1 MDKVV
6 FGHSVSGIDEL
17 TALLTALGNVDETKT
32 ALKNGLM
39 IAAKSIQAT
48 AKDLCPTDTHQLQNS
63 IEVKDL
69 PDDGSVVG
77 VKIAPH
83 TKYAVYV
90 EFGTGIRGE
99 QSDIASKSEVNLN
112 YTLEKKHKCKNKKL
126 NGTTYPYM
134 GRPPKPYMYPA
145 LKAHE
150 KEIPVHVKS
159 ALQAA
164 INKHRR

>member
-17 TALLTALGNVDETKT
+17 TALLTALANVDETKM
-32 ALKNGLM
+32 ALENGLR
-39 IAAKSIQAT
+39 IAASRIQAT
-48 AKDLCPTDTHQLQNS
+48 AKDLCPVDTGQLQNS
-63 IEVKDL
+63 IEVRDL
-69 PDDGSVVG
+69 PDEGSVVG
-77 VKIAPH
+77 VEIAPH
-83 TKYAVYV
+83 TEYAVYV

-112 YTLEKKHKCKNKKL
+112 YTLEKKHKCENKKL

-134 GRPPKPYMYPA
+134 GMSPQPYMYPA
-145 LKAHE
+145 LKVHE
-150 KEIPVHVKS
+150 KEIPGYVKS

-164 INKHRR
+164 INKHRG

>member
-1 MDKVV
+1 MDKIV
-6 FGHSVSGIDEL
+6 FSHNVSGIDEL
-17 TALLTALGNVDETKT
+17 TALLTALGNVDEAKM
-32 ALKNGLM
+32 ALENGLR
-39 IAAKSIQAT
+39 IAASRIKAT

-63 IEVKDL
+63 IEVEDL

-83 TKYAVYV
+83 TEYAVHV

-112 YTLEKKHKCKNKKL
+112 YTLEKKHKCKNKKI

-134 GRPPKPYMYPA
+134 GMSPRPYMYPA

-150 KEIPVHVKS
+150 KEIPGYVKS
-159 ALQAA
+159 ALQVA
-164 INKHRR
+164 INKYRG

>member
-1 MDKVV
+1 MGVEV
-6 FGHSVSGIDEL
+6 TGIDEL

-32 ALKNGLM
+32 ALKGGL
-39 IAAKSIQAT
+39 IDAAKSIQAT
-48 AKDLCPTDTHQLQNS
+48 AKDLCPVDTGQLQNS
-63 IEVKDL
+63 IEVRNL
-69 PDDGSVVG
+69 PDDGSVIG
-77 VKIAPH
+77 VEIAPH
-83 TKYAVYV
+83 TEYAVYV

-112 YTLEKKHKCKNKKL
+112 YTLEKKHKCKNKKI

-134 GRPPKPYMYPA
+134 GRPPRPYMYPA
-145 LKAHE
+145 LKVHE
-150 KEIPVHVKS
+150 KEIPVYVKS

>member
-1 MDKVV
+1 MGVEV
-6 FGHSVSGIDEL
+6 TGIDEL
-17 TALLTALGNVDETKT
+17 TALLTSLGNVDETKT

-48 AKDLCPTDTHQLQNS
+48 AKDLCPVDTGQLQNS
-63 IEVKDL
+63 IEVGDL

-77 VKIAPH
+77 VEIAPH
-83 TKYAVYV
+83 TEYAAYV
-90 EFGTGIRGE
+90 EYGTGQRGDPSVSHRE
-99 QSDIASKSEVNLN
+99 DWKGQA
-112 YTLEKKHKCKNKKL
+112 
-126 NGTTYPYM
+126 PQ
-134 GRPPKPYMYPA
+134 PYMYPA

>member
-17 TALLTALGNVDETKT
+17 TALLTALGNVDETKM
-32 ALKNGLM
+32 ALENGLR
-39 IAAKSIQAT
+39 IAASRIKAT
-48 AKDLCPTDTHQLQNS
+48 AKDLCPVDTGQLQNS
-63 IEVKDL
+63 IEVEDL

-83 TKYAVYV
+83 TEYAAYV
-90 EFGTGIRGE
+90 EYGTGQRGDPSVSHRE
-99 QSDIASKSEVNLN
+99 DWKGQVPQ
-112 YTLEKKHKCKNKKL
+112 
-126 NGTTYPYM
+126 PYL
-134 GRPPKPYMYPA
+134 YPA

-164 INKHRR
+164 INKHRG